1 MEFLKQ
7 VIGSELKQFE
17 QKFTSNTLSNNL
29 LLNKIMHFIINRK
42 GKQMR
47 PMFIFLSAKI
57 AGTINESTYRAASL
71 IELLHT
77 ATLTHDDVVDN
88 SMIRRN
94 FFSVNALWK
103 NKVAVLAGDYLLSKG
118 LLLALE
124 FKDYEILEITSRAV
138 KEMSEGELLQIEKAR
153 KLDIEEAV
161 YFEIIRAKT
170 ASLLSAS
177 CAAGAYSSSKDP
189 EITDYFRLLG
199 EKIGI
204 AFQIKDDLFDYGKD
218 AVGKPLGIDIKEKKM
233 TLPLIYAL
241 SKADTSDKRKIIYL
255 IKNKNTDKKSVEQVI
270 EFVVN
275 SGGIAYASEKMNQYL
290 NESIKML
297 DRFPESEAKTAMIQ
311 LINFAVNRTY

>member
-275 SGGIAYASEKMNQYL
+275 SGGIAYASEKMNAYL